1 MFRLRA
7 IIIVGLLALCCV
19 SCRKSPTA
27 AELALERS
35 LSKGAGAAP
44 SAASVIKIDPPA
56 TSESTPNTT
65 VAGPTEEVVH
75 FSRPGAWNDW
85 LMLVAII
92 LMLFLLSV
100 VLFHVMARRLRQKSF
115 RAHAPTRHA
124 DIWASHK
131 PPEFLDP

>member
-1 MFRLRA
+1 MFRSRA

-19 SCRKSPTA
+19 SCQKSPTA
-27 AELALERS
+27 TDLALA
-35 LSKGAGAAP
+35 LSSEKAGGAAP

-56 TSESTPNTT
+56 TSELTPNTT

-75 FSRPGAWNDW
+75 FSRPAAWNDW

-92 LMLFLLSV
+92 LGLFLLSV
-100 VLFHVMARRLRQKSF
+100 ILFHGMARRLRQKSF